1 MAFGKGNQSTE
12 AGVRK
17 LYTGIG
23 SFYVKGINLNKKE
36 LGEVFGS
43 ERDEEPSYLG
53 ERDVNGVKYPQ
64 VRIDVVIA
72 TEPKDCGG
80 IEKTFIMPFFITKR
94 NVVGSNS
101 GKIQVIDIYGRTQW
115 VTQQQLANHEIPTS
129 EKTGLPLNIDA
140 DYRPLYDG
148 EEALTLFLKNYLN
161 IPSVEKWKDRQVVGL
176 IDNPSDAEARLQCI
190 EDYFKGDFSE
200 LKEIATYQ
208 PNNKFKV
215 MLGVRTTDDN
225 KQYQAFFTEM
235 TLKNSI
241 SDYSKLSARLA
252 DRKNAGAY
260 GTTDFEVAELHEYEN
275 TPSEIPAASAHTTGT
290 AAPNPWFKK

>member
-1 MAFGKGNQSTE
+1 
-12 AGVRK
+12 
-17 LYTGIG
+17 
-23 SFYVKGINLNKKE
+23 
-36 LGEVFGS
+36 
-43 ERDEEPSYLG
+43 
-53 ERDVNGVKYPQ
+53 
-64 VRIDVVIA
+64 
-72 TEPKDCGG
+72 
-80 IEKTFIMPFFITKR
+80 
-94 NVVGSNS
+94 
-101 GKIQVIDIYGRTQW
+101 
-115 VTQQQLANHEIPTS
+115 
-129 EKTGLPLNIDA
+129 
-140 DYRPLYDG
+140 
-148 EEALTLFLKNYLN
+148 LKNYLN

-215 MLGVRTTDDN
+215 MLGVRTTNDN

-260 GTTDFEVAELHEYEN
+260 STTDFEVAELHEYEN
-275 TPSEIPAASAHTTGT
+275 TPSEIPTASAHTTGT
-290 AAPNPWFKK
+290 ATPNPWFKK

>member
-53 ERDVNGVKYPQ
+53 ERDVKGVKYPQ

-72 TEPKDCGG
+72 TEPKDCNG
-80 IEKTFIMPFFITKR
+80 IEKTFIMPLFLTKR
-94 NVVGSNS
+94 PIVGSNS

-115 VTQQQLANHEIPTS
+115 VTEAQLANHEIPTS
-129 EKTGLPLNIDA
+129 EKTGLPLNLDA
-140 DYRPLYDG
+140 DYRPVYDG
-148 EEALTLFLKNYLN
+148 EEVLTTFLKNYLN

-176 IDNPSDAEARLQCI
+176 IDNPADAEARLQCI

-200 LKEIATYQ
+200 LKEIITYQ

-235 TLKNSI
+235 TLKNSV
-241 SDYSKLSARLA
+241 SDYTKLATRLA
-252 DRKNAGAY
+252 ERKETGAY
-260 GTTDFEVAELHEYEN
+260 GTTEFEVAELHEYEN
-275 TPSEIPAASAHTTGT
+275 TPSEVPSAPAATT
-290 AAPNPWFKK
+290 ANPAINPWFKK